1 MQKIRSALNQ
11 MFLHKFV
18 LLIVVANTLFAC
30 GSLSHYPNSI
40 FIDSSGTIP
49 VESITWSPTDVD
61 QVLITSSDLHH
72 RDNQIFILNTKTLE
86 RTIIEKTNR
95 GTLMGIGWSPDGN
108 NVLFMSNSGNDMHLG
123 FIGTNGIYILEIE
136 KMLGRDVYQGLCE

>member
-18 LLIVVANTLFAC
+18 LLIVVANKLFAC

-40 FIDSSGTIP
+40 FIDSSGIIP

-136 KMLGRDVYQGLCE
+136 KVLGRDVYQGLCE